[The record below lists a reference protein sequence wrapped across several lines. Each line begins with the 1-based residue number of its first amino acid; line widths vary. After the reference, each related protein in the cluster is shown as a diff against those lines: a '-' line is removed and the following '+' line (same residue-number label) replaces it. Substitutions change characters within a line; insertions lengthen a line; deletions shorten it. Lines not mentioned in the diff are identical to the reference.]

1 MEKYL
6 ITVNGKT
13 KAVVM
18 SADEYG
24 SLQET
29 LDILSEPGVL
39 DNIKQAEKVI
49 LMVKIGPRS
58 IVYN

>member
-1 MEKYL
+1 
-6 ITVNGKT
+6 
-13 KAVVM
+13 M